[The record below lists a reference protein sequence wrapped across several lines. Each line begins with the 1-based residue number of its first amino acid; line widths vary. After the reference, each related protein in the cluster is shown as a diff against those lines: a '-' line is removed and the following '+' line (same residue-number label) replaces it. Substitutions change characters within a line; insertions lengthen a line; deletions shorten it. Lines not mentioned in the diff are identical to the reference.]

1 MNIYKSLQPT
11 QIKYKT
17 ILFQEQQNTNKQKE
31 CSTSKIKGTHKQ
43 NNKQTKI
50 HEIQNKRRIGGMG
63 EDVCLKN
70 ADIYFKNV
78 IVYLKNIDIY
88 LKNVAIL
95 GIVG

>member
-1 MNIYKSLQPT
+1 MHHN
-11 QIKYKT
+11 
-17 ILFQEQQNTNKQKE
+17 
-31 CSTSKIKGTHKQ
+31 
-43 NNKQTKI
+43 
-50 HEIQNKRRIGGMG
+50 QNKWYSQAKQHKDQKVHENQNKKRIRGMG